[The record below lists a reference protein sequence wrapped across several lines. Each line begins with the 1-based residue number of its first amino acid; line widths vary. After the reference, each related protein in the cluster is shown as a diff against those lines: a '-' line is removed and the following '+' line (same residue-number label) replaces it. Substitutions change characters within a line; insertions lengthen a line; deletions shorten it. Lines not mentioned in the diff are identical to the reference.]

1 MSLIIDITQ
10 FIEEKLNTIQN
21 SLREKGV
28 SDEIIEQVFGASDDE
43 PVAPMPKRR
52 MLGSVDQSVPPESKQ
67 SIPIRANCTAQNSPN
82 NLTQKWF
89 GKPEVILVLNYTD
102 KSHALFG
109 DFAKTY
115 LGFKNDYLKQQKWM
129 IFNQSLCFG
138 PGWVVR
144 DKAMVVELRKA
155 LKSNKISFR
164 EVEKDI
170 FVKELTKKAIEISDT
185 SSDESKM
192 TKKEVQVAETI
203 SSKTKKVE
211 PKETKKV
218 EPKETKKVEP
228 KETKK
233 VEPKETKKVEPVA
246 PKIKKNQWGNF
257 ADDQSGLVFKKLPI
271 GEKGK
276 QVTIIIGYQNPSPGD
291 DITGIESVLPLTS
304 DHLEEAAEKHSY
316 QTMTDEII
324 KTVKKLDKDLA
335 EQLQNIQ
342 KRTLEDVDDEDISDI
357 DDDDLEEDLDDED
370 LDDEDI

>member
-218 EPKETKKVEP
+218 EP
-228 KETKK
+228 
-233 VEPKETKKVEPVA
+233 VA